1 MGTSDTNVS
10 EAVKSEAGKLLED
23 KKYTATEAKEAYW
36 TVVGCTEKSDDGED
50 VLVEFESEEDAN
62 KAANQLQIDQTK
74 EKFTKAEPKIYYTD
88 EENKV
93 DYSKPAELKADNEG
107 KYDSTYKYL
116 TAESKKELT
125 AYYNEGSPTAS
136 PEEATL
142 SDVTNIKE
150 KLDALDTDK
159 YEIKVDGANYQE
171 DTVITAE
178 NINKITITE
187 KKLEQ

>member
-1 MGTSDTNVS
+1 M
-10 EAVKSEAGKLLED
+10 
-23 KKYTATEAKEAYW
+23 
-36 TVVGCTEKSDDGED
+36 GCTEKSDDGED